1 MSSRVILFLGAP
13 GSGKGTQ
20 SSWLSSQLGIPSLST
35 GEMLRAAAKQ
45 NTPAGLRLRE
55 ILASGSLVE
64 DEIVCDA
71 VASRLWS
78 EKSDRGIFLD
88 GFPRTRKQA
97 ECLDRILAGMKTPGP
112 LVLHLDVS
120 RERLLGRLTA
130 RRQCATCGA
139 IFNLLS
145 RPSSAGTRCEN
156 DGGELLQRDDDS
168 ESVILRRL
176 AEFEASSAPLI
187 EYYRKADYHRIDGDR
202 EPDSISAELL
212 RIVRPARTRAVR
224 RTVARAEIRTAKIG
238 YLSRTP
244 A

>member
-1 MSSRVILFLGAP
+1 MTVELQTDFVCTEIAMRPRVILFLGAP

-20 SSWLSSQLGIPSLST
+20 SAWLSSQLGIPSLST
-35 GEMLRAAAKQ
+35 GDMLRAEAKQ

-64 DEIVCDA
+64 DALVCDA
-71 VASRLWS
+71 VGSRLRR
-78 EKSDRGIFLD
+78 ECRDRGIILD
-88 GFPRTRKQA
+88 GFPRTLAQA
-97 ECLDRILAGMKTPGP
+97 ECLDRILAGMKMPGP

-130 RRQCATCGA
+130 RRQCAVCGA

-145 RPSSAGTRCEN
+145 KPSSAGTLCEN

-176 AEFEASSAPLI
+176 AEFETSCAPLV
-187 EYYRKADYHRIDGDR
+187 EYYRKADYYGIDGDR
-202 EPDSISAELL
+202 DTSLISAELL
-212 RIVRPARTRAVR
+212 RIVRPARSQA
-224 RTVARAEIRTAKIG
+224 AA
-238 YLSRTP
+238 
-244 A
+244 

>member
-1 MSSRVILFLGAP
+1 MTSRVILFLGAP

-20 SSWLSSQLGIPSLST
+20 SAWLSSKLGIPSLST
-35 GEMLRAAAKQ
+35 GDMLRTEAKQ

-64 DEIVCDA
+64 DAVVCDA
-71 VASRLWS
+71 VGSRLRR
-78 EKSDRGIFLD
+78 ENLDRGIILD

-97 ECLDRILAGMKTPGP
+97 ECLDRILACMRMPGP

-130 RRQCATCGA
+130 RRQCAVCGA
-139 IFNLLS
+139 IFNLRS

-156 DGGELLQRDDDS
+156 DGGELVQRDDDT
-168 ESVILRRL
+168 ESVILRRF
-176 AEFEASSAPLI
+176 AEFETSSAPLV

-202 EPDSISAELL
+202 DTESIAAELL
-212 RIVRPARTRAVR
+212 RVVRPVQSRA
-224 RTVARAEIRTAKIG
+224 AA
-238 YLSRTP
+238 
-244 A
+244 